1 VDEKDCLQPWDRAGA
16 VRRDCEPHRAHLLL
30 VLGYAGAACGL
41 LSCLFLPGL
50 GAVVLGIAVEAMART
65 DLAKMRQG
73 RMDPAGKA
81 ATERGRAWADLGG
94 SLGALIGLP
103 FGLLCFLCWR

>member
-1 VDEKDCLQPWDRAGA
+1 MPGDDLHPWDRAGA
-16 VRRDCEPHRAHLLL
+16 VRRDCEPHRGHLLL

-41 LSCLFLPGL
+41 LSCLFLPGI
-50 GAVVLGIAVEAMART
+50 GAVVLGVAVEAMARA

-81 ATERGRAWADLGG
+81 ATERARSWADFGG
-94 SLGALIGLP
+94 ALGAVIGVP
-103 FGLLCFLCWR
+103 SGLLWFLYSR